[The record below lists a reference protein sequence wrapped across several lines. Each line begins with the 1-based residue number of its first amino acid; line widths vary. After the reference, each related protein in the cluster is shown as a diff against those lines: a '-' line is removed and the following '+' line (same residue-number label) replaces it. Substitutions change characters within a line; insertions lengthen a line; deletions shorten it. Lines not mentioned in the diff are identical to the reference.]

1 MHVCTTFKDRN
12 LKKCVKAN
20 SSPKLPDTRSKDVN
34 ALTPLPS
41 PPTSSTDTHTKT
53 LPLKPNTDI
62 CVCTLWVGTIY
73 MHTETY

>member
-41 PPTSSTDTHTKT
+41 PPTSSTDTHKNLAT
-53 LPLKPNTDI
+53 
-62 CVCTLWVGTIY
+62 
-73 MHTETY
+73 